1 MLQLVVEHCP
11 SSHLPVQTLCSI
23 LQVSRAVNEALQQ
36 ALGHCRLQLPKQQHG
51 NSSDVARLGAC
62 CTWFTKYASLV
73 TELHWSWEDPAD
85 LGLDV
90 AAQHLIGLCLAS
102 LASKAQAAAAATAAT
117 AAAGATLA
125 LPQAARA
132 VLPAAAVVPWQL
144 QRVDAQHLLSPS
156 MFESLSTC
164 TSLTSLLL
172 NVDEDS
178 NQSALFTALGGMQ
191 QLLELKVYLPGK
203 MICGFALY

>member
-1 MLQLVVEHCP
+1 M
-11 SSHLPVQTLCSI
+11 
-23 LQVSRAVNEALQQ
+23 
-36 ALGHCRLQLPKQQHG
+36 
-51 NSSDVARLGAC
+51 
-62 CTWFTKYASLV
+62 
-73 TELHWSWEDPAD
+73 
-85 LGLDV
+85 GLDV

-191 QLLELKVYLPGK
+191 QLLELNVYLPGK
-203 MICGFALY
+203 MIRGYSPCTHVW